1 MATYQALQLQI
12 QQLQAQAQ
20 EVRKK
25 ELASVIAEIKQK
37 IIDYGLSL
45 SDLGLTKTKP
55 SRAGAKAPQ
64 PPKYKNPRTGQ
75 TWSGR
80 GKPPHWIAGK
90 SKEKFLI

>member
-1 MATYQALQLQI
+1 MPTYQALQLQI
-12 QQLQAQAQ
+12 EQLQAQAQ
-20 EVRKK
+20 EARKR

-37 IIDYGLSL
+37 IIDYDLNL
-45 SDLGLTKTKP
+45 SDLGFIHSKP

-64 PPKYKNPRTGQ
+64 PPKYKNPHTGQ

-90 SKEKFLI
+90 NKDKFLI

>member
-1 MATYQALQLQI
+1 MPTYQALQLQI
-12 QQLQAQAQ
+12 EQLQAQAQ
-20 EVRKK
+20 EARKR
-25 ELASVIAEIKQK
+25 ELTSVIAEIKQK
-37 IIDYGLSL
+37 IIDYDLSL
-45 SDLGLTKTKP
+45 SDLGFTNSKP

-90 SKEKFLI
+90 NKDKFLI